1 MVGLFGKSVK
11 NETKKLIRDK
21 KKQLKKLVK
30 EKNYNKVLKTGS
42 EILEKIPDDIDVLFI
57 IGGVYYMQGKF
68 TKAISC
74 FDKVLSIGS
83 YDTEAL
89 LLKANALVN
98 LRKFAEAE
106 SCCNKIIEID
116 PKNKTVKEL
125 LQKISNL
132 TKSQN

>member
-1 MVGLFGKSVK
+1 MVGLFGRSEK

-30 EKNYNKVLKTGS
+30 EKNYNKVLKIGT
-42 EILEKIPDDIDVLFI
+42 EILEKVPDEIDVLFI
-57 IGGVYYMQGKF
+57 IGGVYYMQRKF

-89 LLKANALVN
+89 LLKANSLVN
-98 LRKFAEAE
+98 LRKFDDAK

-116 PKNKTVKEL
+116 PKNKTVIEL
-125 LQKISNL
+125 QQKISEL
-132 TKSQN
+132 TKS